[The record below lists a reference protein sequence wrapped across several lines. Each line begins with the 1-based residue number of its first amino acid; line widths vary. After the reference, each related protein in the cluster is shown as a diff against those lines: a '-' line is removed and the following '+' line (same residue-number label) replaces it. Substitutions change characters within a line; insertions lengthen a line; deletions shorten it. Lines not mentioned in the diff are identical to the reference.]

1 MTATPTTQ
9 RGSALV
15 FLALL
20 SLTTFAFAQ
29 SVYQAIVGNAEFVV
43 LNQITHADLWLII
56 LCFNLL
62 PAIVLTALWL
72 GVRAG
77 APDAAGKFLSFA
89 FFLLL
94 IPFLMEVHKRYLS
107 PLLRFEHN
115 SILLVVP
122 LAIAAWVV
130 FRYRTEFA
138 RFLLVLSPVVILFP
152 AMFLWRAWP
161 QVSASTSATV
171 NSVANPS
178 ATTGSS
184 HPPIFVLVLDEFTR
198 PALLNSSGKIDA
210 SRFPHFA
217 ALAQSSTWFDN
228 ATANAEY
235 TTRSIPVIVTGNFP
249 RGNNPTSAAYPDNL
263 FRLLAPDYDVTI
275 HEVVTEFCSSPAY
288 HCPDATRVQKRG
300 HLLAAV
306 AKLYLLR
313 VAPKSVTLKL
323 QADDLRQEQARFDQF
338 LSEIGPRSGGKPVF
352 QFMHLELPH
361 APYLLKPDGSIHPES
376 PGGFDPSFAGDTA
389 VLDRLRSNYEL
400 QIEFV
405 DHELGRFIAKLK
417 QVGLYDSA
425 LIVITSD
432 HGVSWKTEAPGR
444 VLSAKNADM
453 IFPVPLFIKL
463 PGQTEARVS
472 SQDAQL
478 IDLTPTIAAVAGVRI
493 PWQTAGHDLFTS
505 GNAPASAHAV
515 AVSGVRPAQPSRSP
529 VRQKIMVDASGKR
542 FVYPPEFAESGARAP

>member
-77 APDAAGKFLSFA
+77 APDAAGKFLSFV

-122 LAIAAWVV
+122 LAITAWVV
-130 FRYRTEFA
+130 FRYRAEFA

-178 ATTGSS
+178 ATTGGS
-184 HPPIFVLVLDEFTR
+184 HPPIFV
-198 PALLNSSGKIDA
+198 
-210 SRFPHFA
+210 
-217 ALAQSSTWFDN
+217 
-228 ATANAEY
+228 
-235 TTRSIPVIVTGNFP
+235 
-249 RGNNPTSAAYPDNL
+249 
-263 FRLLAPDYDVTI
+263 
-275 HEVVTEFCSSPAY
+275 
-288 HCPDATRVQKRG
+288 
-300 HLLAAV
+300 
-306 AKLYLLR
+306 
-313 VAPKSVTLKL
+313 
-323 QADDLRQEQARFDQF
+323 
-338 LSEIGPRSGGKPVF
+338 
-352 QFMHLELPH
+352 
-361 APYLLKPDGSIHPES
+361 
-376 PGGFDPSFAGDTA
+376 
-389 VLDRLRSNYEL
+389 
-400 QIEFV
+400 
-405 DHELGRFIAKLK
+405 
-417 QVGLYDSA
+417 
-425 LIVITSD
+425 
-432 HGVSWKTEAPGR
+432 
-444 VLSAKNADM
+444 
-453 IFPVPLFIKL
+453 
-463 PGQTEARVS
+463 
-472 SQDAQL
+472 
-478 IDLTPTIAAVAGVRI
+478 AGV
-493 PWQTAGHDLFTS
+493 G
-505 GNAPASAHAV
+505 
-515 AVSGVRPAQPSRSP
+515 
-529 VRQKIMVDASGKR
+529 
-542 FVYPPEFAESGARAP
+542 